1 MPSSPPAL
9 PPQAVRAVLTILSAL
24 VVCGAVGGAA
34 PAAAQPLKS
43 VGDERAIGKNRTGEE
58 CRLRLLDRRTDPI
71 PFERYGLFCEGW
83 NQPSGEVRRFGVARD
98 AKPEGVLTEGWYSKA
113 YETRVGDCKPVEPT
127 ALSVGGAS
135 ALREC
140 RRLDGG
146 WRVLVVGAVLGRR
159 GYGLETFPTNL
170 PLLEVAVEV
179 LEGKRSIDQ
188 PGAPPVSAAIRHA
201 ETMVGATGKLIGVQ
215 DIGAR
220 ASLYRLGQLQNWS
233 AHYPESEATFRRLL
247 ELEERLLGK
256 DDPASANTFSW
267 LALDVG
273 DQHRFAEADQIFAR
287 AEAVLKGPST
297 LDDNIRYLNHRSLV
311 ERQRPDYAKAIAYAE
326 DAVRR
331 SGGGANPDSTRMA
344 WSLLTLSLAQR
355 PASQLDEAQQSAE
368 RALAILNRPGT
379 FAEFRLWWAGE
390 AYAQIGTIHRDK
402 KEFAAA
408 RASYDKGLERRRL
421 LLGDSVRV
429 ADSYLLL
436 GRLGRVEGNLPAAL
450 ADYRQAATIQV
461 ADRPTRERTR
471 PDGVTGYLDTL
482 IDLAA
487 ASPAERP
494 ALSAEAFAAAQIP
507 RGGET
512 ARAITNMA
520 ARLDVADPAVRAAA
534 REFQEA
540 SRERDRIR
548 QALAVETFRE
558 PDKRAAVSEEAMKR
572 DLRAAEE
579 KIASLERRLQAELPR
594 YAQITAARP
603 VPVAEVAPLL
613 RPGEAV
619 VLFLPT
625 TDATY
630 VFVVRD
636 GQAHV
641 HRAAVPLREL
651 TRLVR
656 AIRASLELADGKL
669 KPFDTADAARLY
681 DQLLAPLGDRLKGA
695 THLVTVPGGPLLS
708 LPLGLLVT
716 RAPAAGADYAQ
727 TGWLARDVAISVIP
741 SVSALRSLRQ
751 VAGRSAASRP
761 FLGFGDPDFAGA
773 PGATRGLET
782 LGALCRQGEP
792 VDTALVRELPRLRE
806 TARELE
812 QIATALGADR
822 ASVITGP
829 GASERA
835 VRSANLADYRVLAF
849 ATHGLLPGELRC
861 KSEPALALTPPA
873 APSAADDGLLDASEV
888 AQLKLDADWVLL
900 SACNTASPDG
910 KLGGESLSGLA
921 RAFFYAGA
929 RSVLASHWAV
939 ASRATVALTTGAFDA
954 LARDGSLGR
963 AEALRRSALKLA
975 GEKDTGH
982 PFFWAPFVLVG
993 DGGAPPRP

>member
-1 MPSSPPAL
+1 MPSSTPTPLSRAL
-9 PPQAVRAVLTILSAL
+9 RAVLSILSAL
-24 VVCGAVGGAA
+24 VVWSAAGAA
-34 PAAAQPLKS
+34 TSATAQPLKN
-43 VGDERAIGKNRTGEE
+43 VGDERVIGKNRTGEE
-58 CRLRLLDRRTDPI
+58 CRLRLLDRRVDPI

-83 NQPSGEVRRFGVARD
+83 NQPSGEVRRFGVRRD
-98 AKPEGVLTEGWYSKA
+98 AKPERVLTEGWYPKA

-146 WRVLVVGAVLGRR
+146 WRVLVVGAVLGHR

-170 PLLEVAVEV
+170 PLLEIAVEV

-247 ELEERLLGK
+247 ELEERLLGR
-256 DDPASANTFSW
+256 DDPASANTLSW
-267 LALDVG
+267 IGLDVG

-287 AEAVLKGPST
+287 AEAVLKGSST

-311 ERQRPDYAKAIAYAE
+311 ERQRPDYAKGIVYAE
-326 DAVRR
+326 DAVRTSR
-331 SGGGANPDSTRMA
+331 AGNPDATRMA

-355 PASQLDEAQQSAE
+355 PANRLDEAEQSAE
-368 RALAILNRPGT
+368 RALAILSKPGT
-379 FAEFRLWWAGE
+379 FPEFRLWWAGE
-390 AYAQIGTIHRDK
+390 AYAQLGSIHRDK

-408 RASYDKGLERRRL
+408 RASYEKGLERRRL

-450 ADYRQAATIQV
+450 ADYRRAATIQV

-534 REFQEA
+534 RAFQEA
-540 SRERDRIR
+540 GRERDRIR
-548 QALAVETFRE
+548 QALAAETFRE
-558 PDKRAAVSEEAMKR
+558 PEKRSAASEETMKR

-603 VPVAEVAPLL
+603 VPVAELAPLL

-641 HRAAVPLREL
+641 HRAAMPLREL

-656 AIRASLELADGKL
+656 AIRTSLEVTDGKL
-669 KPFDTADAARLY
+669 GPFDTADAARLY
-681 DQLLAPLGDRLKGA
+681 DQLLGPLAERLKGA
-695 THLVTVPGGPLLS
+695 THLVAVPGGPLLS

-716 RAPAAGADYAQ
+716 RPPATAEDYAG

-741 SVSALRSLRQ
+741 SVSSLRSLRQ

-761 FLGFGDPDFAGA
+761 FIGFGDPDFAGA
-773 PGATRGLET
+773 PGATRGLEA
-782 LGALCRQGEP
+782 LGELCRQGEP

-812 QIATALGADR
+812 QIAAALGADR
-822 ASVITGP
+822 TSVITGT

-835 VRSANLADYRVLAF
+835 VRSAKLADYRVLAF

-873 APSAADDGLLDASEV
+873 TPTASDDGLLDASEV

-954 LARDGSLGR
+954 PARDASLGR

-975 GEKDTGH
+975 GEKDTAH

-993 DGGAPPRP
+993 DGGAPAPP

>member
-1 MPSSPPAL
+1 MPPPVLRPAL
-9 PPQAVRAVLTILSAL
+9 AILSVL
-24 VVCGAVGGAA
+24 VVAFAA
-34 PAAAQPLKS
+34 GRLTPAEAQPLKS
-43 VGDERAIGKNRTGEE
+43 VGDERVIGKNRTGEE
-58 CRLRLLDRRTDPI
+58 CRLRLLESRNDRG

-83 NQPSGEVRRFGVARD
+83 SQPSGEVRRFGVPRD
-98 AKPEGVLTEGWYSKA
+98 ATPVSLLTEGWYPKA
-113 YETRVGDCKPVEPT
+113 YETRLGDCKPVEPT
-127 ALSVGGAS
+127 TLSVGGAS
-135 ALREC
+135 GLREC

-188 PGAPPVSAAIRHA
+188 PGAPPLSAAILRA
-201 ETMVGATGKLIGVQ
+201 ETMVGASGKLIGVQ

-220 ASLYRLGQLQNWS
+220 ASLYRLGQLQNWA
-233 AHYPESEATFRRLL
+233 AHYVESEASFRRLL

-267 LALDVG
+267 LGLDVG
-273 DQHRFAEADQIFAR
+273 DQRRFDEADRIFAR
-287 AEAVLKGPST
+287 AEALLRNALRG
-297 LDDNIRYLNHRSLV
+297 DDHVRYLNHRALV
-311 ERQRPDYAKAIAYAE
+311 ERLRPDYPRAIAYAE
-326 DAVRR
+326 DAVRA
-331 SGGGANPDSTRMA
+331 SQGGNPDSTRMA

-355 PASQLDEAQQSAE
+355 PANRLDEAQESAE
-368 RALAILNRPGT
+368 RSLAILNRPGT
-379 FAEFRLWWAGE
+379 FPEFRLWWAGE
-390 AYAQIGTIHRDK
+390 AYAQLGTIHRDK

-408 RASYDKGLERRRL
+408 RAAYDKGLERRRL

-450 ADYRQAATIQV
+450 ADYRSAAAIQV
-461 ADRPTRERTR
+461 GDRPTRERTR
-471 PDGVTGYLDTL
+471 PDAVTGYLDTL
-482 IDLAA
+482 IDLAG

-494 ALSAEAFAAAQIP
+494 GLVAEAFAAAQIP

-520 ARLDVADPAVRAAA
+520 ARLDVADPTVRAAA
-534 REFQEA
+534 RGFQEA
-540 SRERDRIR
+540 GRERDRIR
-548 QALAVETFRE
+548 QTLAVETVRE
-558 PDKRAAVSEEAMKR
+558 PGKREAAHEEAMKR

-579 KIASLERRLQAELPR
+579 KVASLERRLQAELPR
-594 YAQITAARP
+594 YAQLTAERP
-603 VPVAEVAPLL
+603 VPVAELAPLL
-613 RPGEAV
+613 RPGEALA
-619 VLFLPT
+619 LFLT
-625 TDATY
+625 TTEAAY
-630 VFVVRD
+630 VFLVRD
-636 GQAHV
+636 GEAHV
-641 HRAAVPLREL
+641 HRAAVTSAEL

-656 AIRASLELADGKL
+656 AIRASLEVADGKL
-669 KPFDTADAARLY
+669 KPFDTAAAARLH
-681 DQLLAPLGDRLKGA
+681 DQLLAPLADRLRG
-695 THLVTVPGGPLLS
+695 TSHLIAVPGGPLLS

-716 RAPAAGADYAQ
+716 RAPADAADYARPA
-727 TGWLARDVAISVIP
+727 WLARDVAISVIP
-741 SVSALRSLRQ
+741 SVSSLRSLRQ
-751 VAGRSAASRP
+751 VAGRSAASHP
-761 FLGFGDPDFAGA
+761 FVGFGDPAFAGA
-773 PGATRGLET
+773 PAATRGL
-782 LGALCRQGEP
+782 GALAELCRQGEP

-812 QIATALGADR
+812 QIAAALGADR
-822 ASVITGP
+822 ASVITGA
-829 GASERA
+829 GASESA
-835 VRSANLADYRVLAF
+835 VRTASLADYRVVAF

-873 APSAADDGLLDASEV
+873 TASAADDGLLDASEV

-910 KLGGESLSGLA
+910 RLGGESLSGLA

-954 LARDGSLGR
+954 LARDASLGR

-993 DGGAPPRP
+993 DGGAPARP

>member
-1 MPSSPPAL
+1 MPPCPVARLAL
-9 PPQAVRAVLTILSAL
+9 IALLAL
-24 VVCGAVGGAA
+24 VAWVAPGGPA
-34 PAAAQPLKS
+34 PAAAQPLKN
-43 VGDERAIGKNRTGEE
+43 VGDERVIGKNRTGEE

-83 NQPSGEVRRFGVARD
+83 NQPSGEVRRFGVARE
-98 AKPEGVLTEGWYSKA
+98 ATPQTVLGEGWYLKS
-113 YETRVGDCKPVEPT
+113 YETRVGDCKPVEAT
-127 ALSVGGAS
+127 TVSAGGAA

-140 RRLDGG
+140 RRLDGS
-146 WRVLVVGAVLGRR
+146 WRVLVVSAVLGRR

-188 PGAPPVSAAIRHA
+188 PGAPPLSAAIRHA

-256 DDPASANTFSW
+256 DDPGSANTFSW
-267 LALDVG
+267 LALNVG
-273 DQHRFAEADQIFAR
+273 DQRRFAEADQIFAQ
-287 AEAVLKGPST
+287 AEALVKRSSSQ
-297 LDDNIRYLNHRSLV
+297 DDNIRYLDHRSLV
-311 ERQRPDYAKAIAYAE
+311 ERLRPDYPRAIALAE
-326 DAVRR
+326 DAVRL
-331 SGGGANPDSTRMA
+331 SQGNNPDSTRMA

-355 PASQLDEAQQSAE
+355 PAGRIDEAKQSAE
-368 RALAILNRPGT
+368 RALSILNKPGPNP
-379 FAEFRLWWAGE
+379 EFRLWWAGE
-390 AYAQIGTIHRDK
+390 AYAQLGTIHREQKD
-402 KEFAAA
+402 FAAA
-408 RASYDKGLERRRL
+408 RASYEKGLERRRL

-436 GRLGRVEGNLPAAL
+436 GRLGQVEGNLPVAL
-450 ADYRQAATIQV
+450 ADYRRAAAIQV
-461 ADRPTRERTR
+461 SDRPTRERTR

-482 IDLAA
+482 IDLAP
-487 ASPAERP
+487 ASQAERP
-494 ALSAEAFAAAQIP
+494 ALLAEAFAAAQIP

-534 REFQEA
+534 REYQEA
-540 SRERDRIR
+540 TRARDRIR
-548 QALAVETFRE
+548 QTLAVETFKEQESRNL
-558 PDKRAAVSEEAMKR
+558 AQEETTKGE
-572 DLRAAEE
+572 LRAAEE
-579 KIASLERRLQAELPR
+579 KIASLEGRLQAELPR

-603 VPVAEVAPLL
+603 VPVSELAPLL

-619 VLFLPT
+619 VQLLPT
-625 TDATY
+625 SDGTY
-630 VFVVRD
+630 VLLVRD
-636 GQAHV
+636 GQAHA
-641 HRAAVPLREL
+641 HRAAITAGEL

-656 AIRASLELADGKL
+656 AIRSSLEVADGKL
-669 KPFDTADAARLY
+669 KPFDTAAAARLY
-681 DQLLAPLGDRLKGA
+681 DLLLAPLAEPLRGA
-695 THLVTVPGGPLLS
+695 THLVAVPSGALLS

-716 RAPAAGADYAQ
+716 RRPAAAADYAQ

-741 SVSALRSLRQ
+741 SVSSLKSLRQ

-761 FLGFGDPDFAGA
+761 FIGFGDPDFAGA
-773 PGATRGLET
+773 PGATRGLDA
-782 LGALCRQGEP
+782 LGELCRQGEP

-822 ASVITGP
+822 ASVITGA
-829 GASERA
+829 GATEPA
-835 VRSANLADYRVLAF
+835 VRTAKLSDYRVLAF
-849 ATHGLLPGELRC
+849 ATHGLLPGELKC

-873 APSAADDGLLDASEV
+873 TATAADDGLLDASEV

-954 LARDGSLGR
+954 LARDPALGR

>member
-1 MPSSPPAL
+1 MPSSPSTSPSRGL
-9 PPQAVRAVLTILSAL
+9 RAVRSILSAL
-24 VVCGAVGGAA
+24 VVWSAAGAVA
-34 PAAAQPLKS
+34 PAVAQPLKN
-43 VGDERAIGKNRTGEE
+43 VGDERMIGKNRTGEE
-58 CRLRLLDRRTDPI
+58 CRLRLLDRRSDPI

-83 NQPSGEVRRFGVARD
+83 NQPSGEVRRFGVHRD
-98 AKPEGVLTEGWYSKA
+98 AKPEGVLTEGWYPKA

-127 ALSVGGAS
+127 ALSAGGAA

-170 PLLEVAVEV
+170 PLLEIAVEV

-188 PGAPPVSAAIRHA
+188 PGPPPVSAAIRHA

-247 ELEERLLGK
+247 ELEERLLGR

-267 LALDVG
+267 IGLDVG

-287 AEAVLKGPST
+287 AEAVLKGSST

-326 DAVRR
+326 DAVRLGR
-331 SGGGANPDSTRMA
+331 AGKPDATRMA

-355 PASQLDEAQQSAE
+355 PANQLDDAQQSAE
-368 RALAILNRPGT
+368 QALAILNKPGT
-379 FAEFRLWWAGE
+379 FPEFRLWWAGE
-390 AYAQIGTIHRDK
+390 AYAQLGSIHRDK

-408 RASYDKGLERRRL
+408 RASYGKGLERRRL

-494 ALSAEAFAAAQIP
+494 ALSAEAFAGAQIP

-548 QALAVETFRE
+548 QALAVETFKE
-558 PDKRAAVSEEAMKR
+558 PEKRSAPNEEAMKG

-603 VPVAEVAPLL
+603 VPVAELALLL

-641 HRAAVPLREL
+641 HRAAMPLREL

-656 AIRASLELADGKL
+656 AIRASLEVTDGKL

-681 DQLLAPLGDRLKGA
+681 DQLLAPLADRLKGA

-716 RAPAAGADYAQ
+716 RPPAAAADYAH

-741 SVSALRSLRQ
+741 SVSSLRSLRQ
-751 VAGRSAASRP
+751 VAGRSTASRP
-761 FLGFGDPDFAGA
+761 FIGFGDPDFAGA
-773 PGATRGLET
+773 PGATRGLEA
-782 LGALCRQGEP
+782 LGELCRQGEP

-822 ASVITGP
+822 ASVITGT

-835 VRSANLADYRVLAF
+835 VRSASLADYRVLAF

-873 APSAADDGLLDASEV
+873 TPTAADDGLLDASEV

-954 LARDGSLGR
+954 LARDASLGR

>member
-1 MPSSPPAL
+1 MLPSRVVCAAL
-9 PPQAVRAVLTILSAL
+9 AILSAL
-24 VVCGAVGGAA
+24 GVVPAAGRRA
-34 PAAAQPLKS
+34 PAEAQPLKS
-43 VGDERAIGKNRTGEE
+43 VGDERVIGRNRTGEE
-58 CRLRLLDRRTDPI
+58 CRLRLLESRSDRG

-83 NQPSGEVRRFGVARD
+83 SQPSGEVRRFGVPRD
-98 AKPEGVLTEGWYSKA
+98 ATPAGVLTEGWYPKA
-113 YETRVGDCKPVEPT
+113 YETRVGDCKAVEPT
-127 ALSVGGAS
+127 TLSVGGAS

-146 WRVLVVGAVLGRR
+146 WHVLVVGAVLGRR

-179 LEGKRSIDQ
+179 LEGKRRIDQ
-188 PGAPPVSAAIRHA
+188 PGAPPLSAAIRRA
-201 ETMVGATGKLIGVQ
+201 ETMVGASGKLIGVQ
-215 DIGAR
+215 DVGAR

-267 LALDVG
+267 LGLDVG
-273 DQHRFAEADQIFAR
+273 DQHRFEEADQLFAR
-287 AEAVLKGPST
+287 VEALLAHAVTP
-297 LDDNIRYLNHRSLV
+297 DDHIRYLNHRSLV
-311 ERQRPDYAKAIAYAE
+311 ERQRPDHAKAIAYAE

-331 SGGGANPDSTRMA
+331 SQGGNPDSTRMA
-344 WSLLTLSLAQR
+344 WSLLTLSLAQS
-355 PASQLDEAQQSAE
+355 PASRLDEAEQSAE
-368 RALAILNRPGT
+368 RALAILNKSGT
-379 FAEFRLWWAGE
+379 FPEFRLWWAGE
-390 AYAQIGTIHRDK
+390 AYAQLGTIHREK
-402 KEFAAA
+402 KQFAAA
-408 RASYDKGLERRRL
+408 RAAYLKGLERRRL
-421 LLGDSVRV
+421 LLGDSVRA
-429 ADSYLLL
+429 ADSYRLL

-450 ADYRQAATIQV
+450 ADYRQAAAIQI

-471 PDGVTGYLDTL
+471 PDGVAGYLDTL
-482 IDLAA
+482 IELAG

-494 ALSAEAFAAAQIP
+494 ALIAEAFAAAQIP
-507 RGGET
+507 RSGET
-512 ARAITNMA
+512 ARAIANMA

-534 REFQEA
+534 RAFQEA
-540 SRERDRIR
+540 GRERDRIR
-548 QALAVETFRE
+548 QALALETVKE
-558 PDKRAAVSEEAMKR
+558 PDKRDAAHEEAMKR

-579 KIASLERRLQAELPR
+579 KIAGLERRLQAELPR

-603 VPVAEVAPLL
+603 VPMAELAPLL

-619 VLFLPT
+619 ALFLPT
-625 TDATY
+625 TEATY
-630 VFVVRD
+630 VFLVRD
-636 GQAHV
+636 GEVHV
-641 HRAAVPLREL
+641 HRATVTLREL

-656 AIRASLELADGKL
+656 AIRASLEVADGKL
-669 KPFDTADAARLY
+669 QPFDTADAARLY
-681 DQLLAPLGDRLKGA
+681 DRLLAPLADRLRG
-695 THLVTVPGGPLLS
+695 TRHLISVPGGPLLS

-716 RAPAAGADYAQ
+716 RPPASAADYGRTA
-727 TGWLARDVAISVIP
+727 WLARDVAISVIP
-741 SVSALRSLRQ
+741 SVSALGSLRQ
-751 VAGRSAASRP
+751 VAGRSAASHP
-761 FLGFGDPDFAGA
+761 FIGFGDPAFAGA
-773 PGATRGLET
+773 PAATRS
-782 LGALCRQGEP
+782 LGALAELCRQGEP

-812 QIATALGADR
+812 QIAGALGADR
-822 ASVITGP
+822 ASVITGA
-829 GASERA
+829 GASESA
-835 VRSANLADYRVLAF
+835 VRTANLADYRVVAF

-873 APSAADDGLLDASEV
+873 AASAADDGLLDASEV

-910 KLGGESLSGLA
+910 RLGGESLSGLA

-954 LARDGSLGR
+954 LARDASLGR

-993 DGGAPPRP
+993 DGGAPARP